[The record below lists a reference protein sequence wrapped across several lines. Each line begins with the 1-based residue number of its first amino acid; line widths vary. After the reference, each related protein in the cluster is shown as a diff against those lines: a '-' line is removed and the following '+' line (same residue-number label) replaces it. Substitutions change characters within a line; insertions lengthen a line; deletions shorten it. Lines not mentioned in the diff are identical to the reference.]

1 MNKIISY
8 AVDAVVLVML
18 VIGFI
23 QGEINLGLTLMVVS
37 EIVIR
42 WIGNAQKRHGAGIVI
57 YAVGM
62 SVLSIGGTIWVLE
75 LLQKESSP
83 WWIVL
88 VIGFW
93 LLALAVYILDILA
106 RVLKIE
112 SVKNI

>member
-1 MNKIISY
+1 MNKIIAY

-62 SVLSIGGTIWVLE
+62 SVLSIGSTIWVLE
-75 LLQKESSP
+75 LFQKESSP

-106 RVLKIE
+106 RVWKIE
-112 SVKNI
+112 HENQ